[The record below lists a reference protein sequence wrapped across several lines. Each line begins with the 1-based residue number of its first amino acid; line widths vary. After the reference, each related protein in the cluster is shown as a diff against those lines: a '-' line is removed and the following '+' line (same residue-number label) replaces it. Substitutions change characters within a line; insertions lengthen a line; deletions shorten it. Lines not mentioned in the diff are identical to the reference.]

1 MLLAGLSFRALL
13 SNWHRVEVVSA
24 AVAVAGVEVVSAANT
39 DVKMHHHTMLDTY
52 AAVVGVEVPHCVDG
66 SAANTGLK
74 MHHHTML
81 DTYAAGAGVEV
92 RCVGTSAVVVCVASA
107 TPVPVLLAD
116 CAAHLPVPICDYYTG
131 S

>member
-1 MLLAGLSFRALL
+1 MS
-13 SNWHRVEVVSA
+13 VA
-24 AVAVAGVEVVSAANT
+24 AVE
-39 DVKMHHHTMLDTY
+39 M
-52 AAVVGVEVPHCVDG
+52 PHCVDG
-66 SAANTGLK
+66 SAANTGVK

-81 DTYAAGAGVEV
+81 DTSAAVAGVKMQH
-92 RCVGTSAVVVCVASA
+92 CVDTSAAVAGVKMPHTDSLIVASA